1 MTARSLSVVMP
12 AYNEAEGIE
21 PAVVSAIS
29 ALDLLR
35 QESLLT
41 EFEILVVD
49 DGSTD
54 STSAVVEQHFG
65 DDERVRLARHEHNR
79 GVGAGLRTA
88 IDVAVGEVL
97 LSTDADMP
105 VDLGELRRALP
116 LLELP
121 GVGVIAGQRAGFDA
135 EPTVRTLASRAY
147 DRLARTTLGVSTP
160 DVNFPFKLLT
170 LDTARR
176 LHLRSEGA
184 LIDAELLARSE
195 RLGLRI
201 ETIVLDYRS
210 RQYGSSKTMSVRL
223 LRQLAAEL
231 VTNRAAIRRI
241 EA

>member
-1 MTARSLSVVMP
+1 MTARSLTVVMP

-21 PAVVSAIS
+21 PAIASAIC

-35 QESLLT
+35 KESLLT
-41 EFEILVVD
+41 AFEIVVVD

-54 STSAVVEQHFG
+54 STSAVVAQRFG
-65 DDERVRLARHEHNR
+65 GDQRVRLARHDNNR

-121 GVGVIAGQRAGFDA
+121 GVGVVAGRRSGFDA

-147 DRLARTTLGVSTP
+147 DRLARMALGVSTP

-170 LDTARR
+170 LDTARQ
-176 LHLRSEGA
+176 LQLRSEGA

-195 RLGLRI
+195 RLGLEI

-210 RQYGSSKTMSVRL
+210 RQYGASKTMSVRL
-223 LRQLAAEL
+223 LRQLATEL
-231 VTNRAAIRRI
+231 VRNRAAIRRVD
-241 EA
+241 A